1 MPDRKPAPRTFR
13 CDHVGSLLRPP
24 ELLAARAAHAA
35 GRLDRPGLR
44 AVEDACIRA
53 AVAHQQEAGL
63 GVVTDGDFRR
73 SAFHIDFLNAVG
85 GIRWDEMRF
94 HQSFAAGPSQGESP
108 AVFRTFDKIR
118 HAHPITVADWQFTA
132 GCTSA
137 LAKITMPS
145 PTFAH
150 YRGGR
155 AAVDSA
161 VYPDLDRFFADL
173 AAAYRAE
180 IAALAAAGCRYVQL
194 DEVHFTF
201 FCDAKMVTALKAR
214 GDDPD
219 SLARTYVKLNND
231 SVTERPADM
240 AIGVHLC
247 RGNRRSSWVA
257 QGGYEP
263 VAERLFNEIDAD
275 IFLLEYD
282 TERAG
287 GFEPLRFAPR
297 GKRLVLGLV
306 TSKTGEMEQADD
318 LVRRIEAASRYANL
332 DDLAIGPQCGFASS
346 TGGNKIDEP
355 AQWRKLALCGDV
367 ARRVWGRAD

>member
-1 MPDRKPAPRTFR
+1 MTALERPRTFH
-13 CDHVGSLLRPP
+13 CDHVGSLLRPAQ
-24 ELLAARAAHAA
+24 LLEARAGRDA
-35 GRLDRPGLR
+35 GRLGSADLR
-44 AVEDACIRA
+44 AVEDDCIRDA
-53 AVAHQQEAGL
+53 ISRQRDAGL
-63 GVVTDGDFRR
+63 GVITDGDFRR
-73 SAFHIDFLNAVG
+73 SAFHIDFLNSFD

-94 HQSFAAGPSQGESP
+94 HQPFASGPSEGESP
-108 AVFRTFDKIR
+108 AVFRTFAPIR
-118 HAHPITVADWQFTA
+118 HKVPITVADWRFAQASA
-132 GCTSA
+132 GSTV
-137 LAKITMPS
+137 AKVTMPS

-155 AAVDSA
+155 AAIDPA
-161 VYPDLDRFFADL
+161 AYPEMGPFFADL

-201 FCDAKMVTALKAR
+201 FCDPKMVAALRAR
-214 GDDPD
+214 GEDPQD
-219 SLARTYVKLNND
+219 LARLYVKLIND
-231 SVTERPADM
+231 SVAGRPADM

-257 QGGYEP
+257 EGGYEP
-263 VAERLFNEIDAD
+263 VAEQLFNEIDAD

-282 TERAG
+282 SERAG
-287 GFEPLRFAPR
+287 GFEPLRFAPK

-306 TSKTGEMEQADD
+306 TSKTGEMEAEDD
-318 LVRRIEAASRYANL
+318 LVRRIEEAGRHARL

-346 TGGNKIDEP
+346 TGGNKIDAD
-355 AQWRKLALCGDV
+355 AQWRKLALCANV